1 MNRLVV
7 ISSFV
12 VLLAACGGPMPAA
25 FKPTITL
32 PKGQTQLRVRIER
45 VKADRG
51 PVFCDLF
58 NAGEGFPGPSPIIG
72 GSLELAA
79 SAEPVCAYKDLPAG
93 SYALSVIQDENS
105 NGNLDTGAF
114 GIPLEG
120 YGVSNNII
128 PATEAPR
135 WSDSVITLDGTNPL
149 EITVTLSNSN

>member
-1 MNRLVV
+1 MNRLV
-7 ISSFV
+7 IASSFP
-12 VLLAACGGPMPAA
+12 VLLAACGGPTPAA

-32 PKGQTQLRVRIER
+32 PKGQTQLNVRIER

-128 PATEAPR
+128 PATTAPTWNDAR
-135 WSDSVITLDGTNPL
+135 FDVDGAAPVEL
-149 EITVTLSNSN
+149 TVRLQN